1 MSKINILLDL
11 QLNSSSHWTY
21 VYLFHRFTCFGAV
34 VAQPFGAKDGGGP
47 MFLKSPLSLNYTRS
61 RGVTRFSALS
71 A

>member
-34 VAQPFGAKDGGGP
+34 VAQPFGAKDGGVRC
-47 MFLKSPLSLNYTRS
+47 F
-61 RGVTRFSALS
+61 
-71 A
+71 